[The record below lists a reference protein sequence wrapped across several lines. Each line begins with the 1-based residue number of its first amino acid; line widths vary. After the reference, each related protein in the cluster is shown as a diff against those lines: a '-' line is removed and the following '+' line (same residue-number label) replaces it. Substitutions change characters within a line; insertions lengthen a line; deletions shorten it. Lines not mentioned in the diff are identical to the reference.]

1 MADIR
6 IGISGWR
13 YEPWRKVFYPPDVPQ
28 RAELEF
34 AAKHFSSIELNG
46 TFYSLQRPE
55 YFARWYAETP
65 AGFVFALKGG
75 RFITHLKKL
84 RDIDSALANFFASGV
99 LALEDKL
106 GPVLWQFP
114 ESMPADLERFAHFF
128 GQLPRDTQAAAAL
141 ARRHDAR
148 LEGRSLTRSQERRP
162 LRHAVEIRNRELATP
177 EFIALL
183 RREQIGWVIADT
195 AGRWPYAEDVTS
207 DFVYIRLH
215 GDKAL
220 YQSGYSKRAT
230 ERWAERIKLWRGGAE
245 PADARRIDPATRA
258 TPAAR
263 DVFVYFDNDIKVHA
277 PFDAL
282 GLQRAVGLGTFQPD
296 APLAG
301 RRRPGK
307 LHVLEQPR
315 TDGFMQRQKP
325 QKNQRP
331 RS

>member
-13 YEPWRKVFYPPDVPQ
+13 YEPWRKVFYPPDLPQ

-34 AAKHFSSIELNG
+34 AARHFPSIELNG

-55 YFARWYAETP
+55 FFARWYAETP
-65 AGFVFALKGG
+65 PGFVFALKGG
-75 RFITHLKKL
+75 RFITHMKKL
-84 RDIDSALANFFASGV
+84 RDIDTALANFFASGV
-99 LALEDKL
+99 LALEDQI

-114 ESMPADLERFAHFF
+114 EHMPADLERFADFF
-128 GQLPRDTQAAAAL
+128 AKLPRDTRAAAAL
-141 ARRHDAR
+141 ASRHDSR
-148 LEGRSLTRSQERRP
+148 VEGRSLTRSRQLRA
-162 LRHAVEIRNRELATP
+162 LRHAVEIRNPALATP

-183 RREQIGWVIADT
+183 RREDIALVIADT
-195 AGRWPYAEDVTS
+195 AGRWPYAEDITS

-220 YQSGYSKRAT
+220 YQSGYSDAAT
-230 ERWAERIKLWRGGAE
+230 RRWAERIQLWRAGGE
-245 PADARRIDPATRA
+245 PADARRIDSATRA
-258 TPAAR
+258 AERPR

-282 GLQRAVGLGTFQPD
+282 RLQRAVGLGTFQPD

-307 LHVLEQPR
+307 LHVREAPR
-315 TDGFMQRQKP
+315 TNGFMQR
-325 QKNQRP
+325 RGA
-331 RS
+331 R

>member
-1 MADIR
+1 MAAIR

-13 YEPWRKVFYPPDVPQ
+13 YKPWRKVFYPADVPQ

-34 AAKHFSSIELNG
+34 AARHFPSIELNG

-55 YFARWYAETP
+55 YFARWHAETP
-65 AGFVFALKGG
+65 PGFVFALKGG

-84 RDIDSALANFFASGV
+84 RGIDDALANFFASGV

-114 ESMPADLERFAHFF
+114 ESMPADLERFAEFF
-128 GQLPRDTQAAAAL
+128 AKLPRDTQAAAAL
-141 ARRHDAR
+141 ARKHDAR
-148 LEGRSLTRSQERRP
+148 LEGRSLTRSQQRRP
-162 LRHAVEIRNRELATP
+162 LRHAVEVRNRELATP

-183 RREQIGWVIADT
+183 RREQIGWVVADT

-220 YQSGYSKRAT
+220 YQSGYSNGAI
-230 ERWAERIKLWRGGAE
+230 ERWAERIERWQAGAE
-245 PADARRIDPATRA
+245 PAAAQRIDPAT
-258 TPAAR
+258 PAVPTAR

-282 GLQRAVGLGTFQPD
+282 RLQRALGLGTFQAD
-296 APLAG
+296 APLAT

-307 LHVLEQPR
+307 LHVREEPR
-315 TDGFMQRQKP
+315 TDGFLRRRGARK
-325 QKNQRP
+325 KA
-331 RS
+331 